1 MSAASMELLRQMCS
15 IARAWLRDVGVCC
28 AGDDSLVVN
37 VDVAASIHDAAA
49 RTTLERVTR
58 AQECVG
64 ACEDAISYNVS
75 PQVSIESMLF
85 EIREVLYA

>member
-1 MSAASMELLRQMCS
+1 MELLRQMCS

-49 RTTLERVTR
+49 RTTPR
-58 AQECVG
+58 ARYARTGVVS